1 MVSTTESA
9 SKCYIKFVMNQITI
23 VAKDYNILTAD
34 IASALG
40 INNINIE
47 SLDAKK

>member
-1 MVSTTESA
+1 
-9 SKCYIKFVMNQITI
+9 MNQITV
-23 VAKDYNILTAD
+23 VAKDYNGLTAD

-40 INNINIE
+40 SNNINIE